1 MTEFAALRPKCYSFL
16 LGNGKGEKKAKGVK
30 KCVVKSE
37 LNHQNFV
44 NCLLTGKIEIRKQ
57 NVIRSHEHHLFTE
70 TVKKIALSADD
81 DKRVVMKNKIDTL
94 PLGHWKL
101 N

>member
-1 MTEFAALRPKCYSFL
+1 MTEFATLRPKWYSFL
-16 LGNGKGEKKAKGVK
+16 LEDGKGEKKAKGVK
-30 KCVVKSE
+30 KCVVKKE

-44 NCLLTGKIEIRKQ
+44 NCLLSEKIEIRSQ

-81 DKRVVMKNKIDTL
+81 DKRVVTKK
-94 PLGHWKL
+94 
-101 N
+101 